1 MLRHIKVDPDWKN
14 CLNLRAIR
22 LKKLSV
28 EQRKLKFTPQCDNY
42 KVGLEQ
48 TYGQVINIRSTF
60 FYLFY
65 CSSLTIELVIGDT
78 Q

>member
-1 MLRHIKVDPDWKN
+1 M
-14 CLNLRAIR
+14 
-22 LKKLSV
+22 
-28 EQRKLKFTPQCDNY
+28 
-42 KVGLEQ
+42 VGIER
-48 TYGQVINIRSTF
+48 TYGHVINIRSTF